1 MKTSNS
7 GIEIKAYSYK
17 ELAALYEVREKI
29 FKRWL
34 VPFKILIGA
43 KIGRYYTPK
52 QVKIIFK
59 KLGTPHSMIIE

>member
-34 VPFKILIGA
+34 VPFKGLIGV
-43 KIGRYYTPK
+43 KRGWYLTPK

-59 KLGTPHSMIIE
+59 KLGTPHTMLIE